1 MHVVYVNVHFR
12 SSLCPESAVQ
22 SSGKLCGRVCHI
34 RLCSVFCRHRKHF
47 DKLPLRHAFEADD
60 DVND

>member
-22 SSGKLCGRVCHI
+22 SSGNCVVAFATSAFARFFVDTANIH
-34 RLCSVFCRHRKHF
+34 